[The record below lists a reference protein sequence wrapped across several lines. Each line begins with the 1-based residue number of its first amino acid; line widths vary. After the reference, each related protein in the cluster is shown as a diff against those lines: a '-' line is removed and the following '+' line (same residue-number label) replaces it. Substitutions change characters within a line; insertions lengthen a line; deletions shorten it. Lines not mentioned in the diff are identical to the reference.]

1 MKTYYLIV
9 GVLCILHYLILVAY
23 SRRLKV
29 TFAGFWL
36 IAGGAHLICGCAPFP
51 FLKGGAV
58 CAAVCV
64 LWIFFLGVEAR
75 IAKEM
80 FRKTDRYCDYVIVL
94 GAQVRGTRITESL
107 LRRLKAAEKYLLR
120 FKEAKVIVS
129 GGRGPG
135 EDISEAEAM
144 AQWLEKKGI
153 EPERIIKEDRSVSTR
168 ENLKFSRKYLRQ
180 KDGSVL
186 IVTNG
191 FHLYRASL
199 IARSEGY
206 MDVELLPASVNPVF
220 FLNYMVREFFALI
233 PFACYA
239 IKNKN
244 VKV

>member
-1 MKTYYLIV
+1 M
-9 GVLCILHYLILVAY
+9 
-23 SRRLKV
+23 
-29 TFAGFWL
+29 
-36 IAGGAHLICGCAPFP
+36 
-51 FLKGGAV
+51 
-58 CAAVCV
+58 
-64 LWIFFLGVEAR
+64 
-75 IAKEM
+75 
-80 FRKTDRYCDYVIVL
+80 
-94 GAQVRGTRITESL
+94 
-107 LRRLKAAEKYLLR
+107 
-120 FKEAKVIVS
+120 
-129 GGRGPG
+129 
-135 EDISEAEAM
+135 
-144 AQWLEKKGI
+144 EKKGI

-220 FLNYMVREFFALI
+220 FPNYMVREFFALI